1 MKQKNIRIII
11 TAIEAL
17 VILAGIVVIN
27 IMGFNKELRFSQ
39 SQSIDIYIE
48 QEVDKDKVKTIVN
61 DVFINLYSLNHVIFT
76 A

>member
-11 TAIEAL
+11 TAIEVL

-39 SQSIDIYIE
+39 SQRIDVYIE
-48 QEVDKDKVKTIVN
+48 QEVDKDKVKSIVN
-61 DVFINLYSLNHVIFT
+61 DVLGSENNMVQTVEI
-76 A
+76 